1 MKIAVLGSGFAGR
14 TLAGG
19 FADLGHDITI
29 GTRDVKVTLDRREPD
44 RMGNVAY
51 AVWDKTSPTSAWRP
65 SPTRHRTLTWSST
78 PPRAMDRSPH

>member
-19 FADLGHDITI
+19 LAGLGHNITI
-29 GTRDVKVTLDRREPD
+29 GTRDVTATLDRSEPD

-51 AVWDKTSPTSAWRP
+51 AV
-65 SPTRHRTLTWSST
+65 
-78 PPRAMDRSPH
+78 